1 MSKGNILVVDDDEF
15 FRSLHADILRSSG
28 YDVLIASSG
37 MEAIDIIK
45 SGNIDVVVTDLI
57 MPDINGQDVLER
69 TKQHNALI
77 EVILVTS
84 HGTMDS
90 AIKALKSGAFD
101 YVRKPVNEDELLL
114 SIDRCFEQMLL
125 VKENRGLRQS
135 LKLFKVGRTIASC
148 LEIDKLYRL
157 TLDALLQ
164 EIPGD
169 SGLCLFFNKERNDLE
184 IKASKHL
191 DSKVAEKMVQIVR
204 SRCDDS
210 SQLFQRVNAIEM
222 RELEQYD
229 MTLLN
234 KYASIVVAPL
244 KKGET
249 TMGFLLILSNN
260 SKDEC
265 SDMDLENA
273 HFIAEQASLSFENA
287 EKYASAKALAYVD
300 SLTDLY
306 NPRFL
311 DIAIDREIRRSNRS
325 EVPFTVLFMD
335 LDYFKNVNDEHG
347 HLVGSRVL
355 IEVSNL
361 LLHCV
366 RDIDT
371 VIRYGGDEYTIVL
384 VDTDQDIAFKV
395 ADRIRKTIEEH
406 KFLEDENLDLTVT
419 ASIGLATYPTH
430 ADGKRALLEM
440 ADQAMYHGK
449 NRSRNTVYIANSE
462 EKEDEGV

>member
-15 FRSLHADILRSSG
+15 FRSLHADIIRSVG
-28 YDVLIASSG
+28 YDVLVASSG
-37 MEAIDIIK
+37 MEAIDIVK
-45 SGNIDVVVTDLI
+45 SSDIDVVITDLI

-114 SIDRCFEQMLL
+114 SIDRCFEQRLL

-135 LKLFKVGRTIASC
+135 LKLFKVSRTIASC
-148 LEIDKLYRL
+148 LEIDKLYDL
-157 TLDALLQ
+157 ALDALLQ
-164 EIPGD
+164 EIQGD
-169 SGLCLFFNKERNDLE
+169 SGLCLFFNKDRNNLE

-191 DSKVAEKMVQIVR
+191 GSKVAEKMAQIVS

-210 SQLFQRVNAIEM
+210 SQLFQSVNAMGIN
-222 RELEQYD
+222 ELEQYD
-229 MTLLN
+229 MSLLN
-234 KYASIVVAPL
+234 KYASVVVAPL
-244 KKGET
+244 KKGKT
-249 TMGFLLILSNN
+249 AMGYLLILSTNQ
-260 SKDEC
+260 KDEY
-265 SDMDLENA
+265 SDVDLGNA
-273 HFIAEQASLSFENA
+273 RFIAEQAALSFENA
-287 EKYASAKALAYVD
+287 EKFASAKALAYVD

-311 DIAIDREIRRSNRS
+311 DIAIDREIKRSNRS

-384 VDTDQDIAFKV
+384 VDTDEKTAFKV
-395 ADRIRKTIEEH
+395 ADRIRQTIEEH
-406 KFLEDENLDLTVT
+406 PFLEDENLSLNIT
-419 ASIGLATYPTH
+419 ASIGLATYPNH
-430 ADGKRALLEM
+430 AGSKKSLLDM

-462 EKEDEGV
+462 EMKKS